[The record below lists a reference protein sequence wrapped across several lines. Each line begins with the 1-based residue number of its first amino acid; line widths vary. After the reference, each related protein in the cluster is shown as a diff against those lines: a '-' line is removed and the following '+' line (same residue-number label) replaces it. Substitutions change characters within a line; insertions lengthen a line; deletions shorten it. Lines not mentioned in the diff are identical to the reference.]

1 MELLLDPNI
10 WVGLITLIVL
20 ELVLGIDNLVF
31 IAILVD
37 KLPPKQR
44 DKARITG
51 LALALIMRLMLL
63 SVMSWLIKLTAP
75 LFSIYALSFSG
86 RDLILIAG
94 GFFLLFKGTLELH
107 ERLEGKAKASSGPRV
122 YASFGVIV
130 TQIIALDAIFS
141 LDSIIT
147 AVGMVDHLP
156 VMFAAVIIAMAVML
170 VASKPLTNFVN
181 QHPTVVVLC
190 LGFLLMIGFSL
201 LAEGFGFK
209 VPKGY
214 LYAAI
219 GFSVMIEI
227 FNQIA
232 RHSIK
237 RTEATRPMRERTA
250 EGILRMLGKR
260 PPDEAHMENP
270 NQEAEQPVVFEDEER
285 YMVSGVLTLADRSIH
300 SIMTPRADI
309 SWINIEDDINKIRD
323 EIINTPHTFFPICR
337 GALDEIIGVG
347 RARDLIA
354 DILTEGRINV
364 KKLRKPLV
372 VPESINILTLIQT
385 LKESRGQLVVI
396 TDEFGAIE
404 GLVTPMDVFEAI
416 AGEFPDEDETPDI
429 VELGEGRWMIDG
441 AADLRH
447 LEQILNIDGLYDD
460 NEETATLAGYLLR
473 QFDRLA
479 EPGDVFELEHG
490 HIKTVFKVVALDG
503 RRIGQV
509 SVEQHREKNPE
520 ELLDI

>member
-1 MELLLDPNI
+1 M
-10 WVGLITLIVL
+10 
-20 ELVLGIDNLVF
+20 
-31 IAILVD
+31 
-37 KLPPKQR
+37 Q
-44 DKARITG
+44 
-51 LALALIMRLMLL
+51 LA
-63 SVMSWLIKLTAP
+63 ST
-75 LFSIYALSFSG
+75 
-86 RDLILIAG
+86 
-94 GFFLLFKGTLELH
+94 
-107 ERLEGKAKASSGPRV
+107 
-122 YASFGVIV
+122 
-130 TQIIALDAIFS
+130 
-141 LDSIIT
+141 
-147 AVGMVDHLP
+147 
-156 VMFAAVIIAMAVML
+156 
-170 VASKPLTNFVN
+170 
-181 QHPTVVVLC
+181 
-190 LGFLLMIGFSL
+190 
-201 LAEGFGFK
+201 
-209 VPKGY
+209 
-214 LYAAI
+214 
-219 GFSVMIEI
+219 
-227 FNQIA
+227 
-232 RHSIK
+232 
-237 RTEATRPMRERTA
+237 
-250 EGILRMLGKR
+250 
-260 PPDEAHMENP
+260 
-270 NQEAEQPVVFEDEER
+270 
-285 YMVSGVLTLADRSIH
+285 RSIH

-490 HIKTVFKVVALDG
+490 QIKTVFKVVALDG